1 MLSEKINTLINEQ
14 IQKEFYS
21 AYLYL
26 GMEAYFSSLNLD
38 GFANF
43 FRIQVQEERDHAMK
57 FFDYV
62 NQKGGEVKLLQI
74 NAPESNFESA
84 EEIFA
89 LTLGHEQFVTHSI
102 YNIVNAAIDERDHAT
117 NAFLQW
123 FVTEQVEEEATMEKY
138 LNKLRLI
145 KDDPNGILMLDA
157 EMAQRVYTPP
167 ATEAA
172 P

>member
-1 MLSEKINTLINEQ
+1 MLSERINKLINEQ

-26 GMEAYFSSLNLD
+26 GMEAFFSNLNLD

-57 FFDYV
+57 FFDYI
-62 NQKGGEVKLLQI
+62 NQKGGKVELLQI
-74 NAPESNFESA
+74 DAPEANFESA
-84 EEIFA
+84 EEILA
-89 LTLGHEQFVTHSI
+89 KTLNHEQFVTQSI
-102 YNIVNAAIDERDHAT
+102 YNIVNAAMDEKDHAT
-117 NAFLQW
+117 NTFLQW

-138 LNKLRLI
+138 LRKLQLI
-145 KDDPNGILMLDA
+145 KNDPNGLFMLDS

-167 ATEAA
+167 AAETV
-172 P
+172 